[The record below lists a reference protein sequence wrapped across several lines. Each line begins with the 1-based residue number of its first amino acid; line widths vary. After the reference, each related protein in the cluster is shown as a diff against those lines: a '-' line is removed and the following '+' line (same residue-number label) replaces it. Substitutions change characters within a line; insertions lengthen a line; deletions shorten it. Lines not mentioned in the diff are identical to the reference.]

1 MGFTIAGHGYIHIL
15 HPSYGLRSLTDQI
28 LYITLYI
35 LFYVYWQP
43 N

>member
-1 MGFTIAGHGYIHIL
+1 MGSTIAGHGYNHTL

-35 LFYVYWQP
+35 LFMCTDL